1 MAEENTEK
9 ETTEEASAVT
19 GELPGGEDD
28 GNMSLIAHLEELR
41 QRIIRSLIAV
51 AVCSGVCWYFI
62 DEIMHYISLPA
73 GKLYYMQPG
82 EAFFTYI
89 KIAVFAGFLLA
100 LPVLFYEIWR
110 FVLPALTIRERTV
123 VALVVPSSVLLFFA
137 GLAFSFFLVMPAAI
151 GFFMNFG
158 GVDIQ
163 PLLSIDKYF
172 DFVIAFVLPF
182 GAIFEVPL
190 VIIIF
195 AKLGFISSAFLRK
208 KQRIVLFMSFVVGA
222 VISPTPDVIT
232 QSMIA
237 IPLILLYEAAYF
249 IVRFVLRK

>member
-1 MAEENTEK
+1 M
-9 ETTEEASAVT
+9 
-19 GELPGGEDD
+19 
-28 GNMSLIAHLEELR
+28 
-41 QRIIRSLIAV
+41 
-51 AVCSGVCWYFI
+51 
-62 DEIMHYISLPA
+62 
-73 GKLYYMQPG
+73 
-82 EAFFTYI
+82 
-89 KIAVFAGFLLA
+89 
-100 LPVLFYEIWR
+100 LFYEIWR